1 MKYLITLIILILLV
15 LVGCSPGESEPPVGP
30 MPAPSI
36 TVDNFP
42 RLDGSTSTEPVLAQI
57 TCYFM
62 QVPCEWMEWLGG
74 DRRLVPSLTDSVGE
88 FPSFNTSGTHEAYV
102 NLIAAQAD
110 LILVARAPSPDELQ
124 LASISAVRLDV
135 QPFAL
140 DAFVFIV
147 NEGNPLEGLTS
158 DQIRQIYS
166 GKLTNWSEVG
176 GRQAEIHAYQ
186 REENSG
192 SQELMQDLV
201 MRGRR
206 MIAAPDLVL
215 PTMFAPFYAITEDPD
230 GIGYSVYFYEQN
242 MAPLVK
248 RTKLIAVDGIHPE
261 AKSISAREYPYTT
274 EVFAVTTRDLPEDSL
289 AIQLRDWLLSPEGQ
303 ALVAESGYVPID

>member
-1 MKYLITLIILILLV
+1 M
-15 LVGCSPGESEPPVGP
+15 
-30 MPAPSI
+30 
-36 TVDNFP
+36 
-42 RLDGSTSTEPVLAQI
+42 LDGSTSAEPVLAQI
-57 TCYFM
+57 TCNFM

-74 DRRLVPSLTDSVGE
+74 DRRLVPNLTDSVGE
-88 FPSFNTSGTHEAYV
+88 LPGFNTSGTHEAYV
-102 NLIAAQAD
+102 NLIEGQAD

-135 QPFAL
+135 KPVAL
-140 DAFVFIV
+140 DAFVFII
-147 NEGNPLEGLTS
+147 NEGNPLDGLTS

-206 MIAAPDLVL
+206 MIEAPDLIL

-242 MAPLVK
+242 MAPLAE
-248 RTKLIAVDGIHPE
+248 RTKLIAVDGILPD

-274 EVFAVTTRDLPEDSL
+274 EVFAVTRGDLQEDSL
-289 AIQLRDWLLSPEGQ
+289 AYQLRDWLLSPEGQ
-303 ALVAESGYVPID
+303 ALVEESGYVPID